1 MKKRIFTL
9 GTALMMLYSVGLDAQ
24 VEVSSAGENATIQIA
39 NSSELINA
47 IKNQKE
53 GQTWILAPGTYD
65 IDDDCRDVSANIN
78 SVTSGFV
85 FPIFVNGLTIQGTGD
100 VTITSSYTPS
110 KEDGGN
116 WVNQNFITISGSGVT
131 IDGVKLKGNANS
143 YYEGQCNKV
152 IELIDDA
159 NNFTLKNSTLLPI
172 AGSDGKINSGSIYF
186 NVTNPGVSS
195 IENVT
200 MYSWISASKVSGGKV
215 SINNVTQDFTN
226 NTYAGY
232 SYEGQWGWNPGVSG
246 STAYVKMEGDG
257 LIIKVDDNINLAK
270 QVFDNQLK
278 SGTTI
283 ELESDIYLDE
293 KLNIG
298 EAPSFSLSGI
308 VLDGNGHTITASE
321 NFSNNSTANPEQL
334 VSVEN
339 SDITIRDITFKT
351 TDKNTHALNLY
362 GNTNVVLSGDVIL
375 DHTDAI
381 KDKGGAPLVVNGG
394 KTTVEG
400 NVSLI
405 TGENSW
411 YGANVDKKG
420 ELAFEPNSSM
430 VVSGANPVLILVDEG
445 TITDP
450 ENAGLEIT
458 TEGGVTIVKPEEPA
472 IVVTYYDL
480 NIVKSEG
487 ATLVSRHGKNR
498 VEAGGSFTLSLEID
512 EAYAGAEPTVYV
524 KRGRGAEWQAIK
536 IDEVSG
542 FYQIRNVQTD
552 IYVKVSGDGIWPV
565 ANENISKEDVRVYAQ
580 PNKIVVISSE
590 PTDVQII
597 SMTGAVVAA
606 DKITGQQE
614 FGNLAEGVYIV
625 RMGESVVKLQVR
637 N

>member
-9 GTALMMLYSVGLDAQ
+9 GAALMMLHCVGLQAQ
-24 VEVSSAGENATIQIA
+24 SNGTENATIQIDDSA
-39 NSSELINA
+39 ELIDA
-47 IKNQKE
+47 IRGQAD

-65 IDDDCRDVSANIN
+65 ISDDCREISANIN
-78 SVTSGFV
+78 NVTSGFV
-85 FPIFVNGLTIQGTGD
+85 FPIFVNNLTIQGTGD

-110 KEDGGN
+110 STDGGV
-116 WVNQNFITISGSGVT
+116 WVNQNFITVSGSGVT

-143 YYEGQCNKV
+143 YYDGQCNKV
-152 IELIDDA
+152 IELIGEA

-186 NVTNPGVSS
+186 NVTNPGVST

-200 MYSWISASKVSGGKV
+200 MYSWISASQVTGGQV
-215 SINNVTQDFTN
+215 EINNVTQDFTN

-232 SYEGQWGWNPGVSG
+232 SYDGQWGWNPGVSG
-246 STAYVKMEGDG
+246 STSYIKMEGDG

-270 QVFDNQLK
+270 QVFDDQLK
-278 SGTTI
+278 PGTTI
-283 ELESDIYLDE
+283 ELASDIYLDE

-298 EAPSFSLSGI
+298 EAPNFSLSGI
-308 VLDGNGHTITASE
+308 VLDGNGFTITASDD
-321 NFSNNSTANPEQL
+321 FKNNTTANPEQL

-362 GNTNVVLSGDVIL
+362 GNTNVTLSGDVIL

-381 KDKGGAPLVVNGG
+381 KGAPLVVNGG
-394 KTTVEG
+394 KTTIEG

-405 TGENSW
+405 TGEDSW

-420 ELAFEPNSSM
+420 ELKFEPNSSM
-430 VVSGANPVLILVDEG
+430 EVSGANPILILVDDG

-458 TEGGVTIVKPEEPA
+458 TEGGATIVKPEEPA
-472 IVVTYYDL
+472 VVVTYYDL
-480 NIVKSEG
+480 NITKSEG
-487 ATLVSRHGKNR
+487 ATLISRHGKDH

-512 EAYAGAEPTVYV
+512 DAYAGAEPTVYV
-524 KRGRGAEWQAIK
+524 KRGRSGEWQAIK

-565 ANENISKEDVRVYAQ
+565 ANENISKEDVRAYAQ
-580 PNKIVVISSE
+580 ANKIIVITPE

-597 SMTGAVVAA
+597 SMAGAVVAA
-606 DKITGQQE
+606 DKVTGQRE
-614 FGNLAEGVYIV
+614 FANLAEGVYIV
-625 RMGESVVKLQVR
+625 RMGETIVKLQVR